1 MKNKTRLKQIEIGG
15 GEARY
20 WNAFLRT
27 GVQCGDWQVS
37 VERVSLIA
45 DILKIAGIVILC
57 MEINT
62 MLWLNTVNE
71 VNEKLPY
78 AFRCTKKNFYNI
90 IININ
95 FCGGHFFNL
104 TGLLNFCQNVEAKY

>member
-45 DILKIAGIVILC
+45 DILK
-57 MEINT
+57 NS
-62 MLWLNTVNE
+62 
-71 VNEKLPY
+71 
-78 AFRCTKKNFYNI
+78 
-90 IININ
+90 
-95 FCGGHFFNL
+95 GHCNCVY
-104 TGLLNFCQNVEAKY
+104 GDKYYVMIKYSQWS